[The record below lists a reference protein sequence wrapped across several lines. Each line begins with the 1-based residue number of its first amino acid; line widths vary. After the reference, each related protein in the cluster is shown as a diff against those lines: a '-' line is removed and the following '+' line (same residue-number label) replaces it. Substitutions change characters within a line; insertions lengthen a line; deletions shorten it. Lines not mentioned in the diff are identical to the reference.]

1 MQAFQNINKDLSV
14 LISITNCIYCTTI
27 PKCIVISQ
35 SIQKIFHIFSSE
47 IISTMYIHYITTY
60 GIKMIKL

>member
-1 MQAFQNINKDLSV
+1 MQAFQNIDKDLSV

-35 SIQKIFHIFSSE
+35 SIQKNLS
-47 IISTMYIHYITTY
+47 Y
-60 GIKMIKL
+60 L